1 MVSYTRLLLLTLLAV
16 GTPLFLVFQ
25 GGMTTGMQIASGTV
39 LLAFLAIYVFSGRQP
54 MPKPP
59 KVPSVTLED
68 DEEPEEDDLP
78 APVVELDSVSDK
90 RDEKIR
96 RSRGRVAAP
105 AAPAPPAMPAPPM
118 PGVPA
123 PPPLPGMP
131 AAPPMPAPD
140 GVPAPPPM
148 PAPAA
153 PLPPPV
159 AGDGENVA
167 QRLVVSQ
174 DAQSQME
181 SEIETY
187 VEERRV
193 KRAEIRGRI
202 ERRRR
207 MALAERRAAKVRM
220 WTELEDGEDLG
231 ALLNRPDHGL
241 TVIDEPENPDDSTPL
256 GVSYVRID
264 ESRILKLRT
273 PLQVPEKQAEAPAP
287 PAIVDPAVPAPP
299 GMPPLPPPGDFPPP
313 PGMPGMPPP
322 PPPQ

>member
-1 MVSYTRLLLLTLLAV
+1 MVSYTRLLLLALLGV
-16 GTPLFLVFQ
+16 GTPLFLIFQ

-39 LLAFLAIYVFSGRQP
+39 LLSFLAIFVYSGRQP
-54 MPKPP
+54 LPAPP
-59 KVPSVTLED
+59 KVPSISPEAED
-68 DEEPEEDDLP
+68 EPEVDDLP
-78 APVVELDSVSDK
+78 APVVEMDSVSDT

-105 AAPAPPAMPAPPM
+105 AAPAMPLPPPM
-118 PGVPA
+118 PGAPA
-123 PPPLPGMP
+123 PPPMPGM
-131 AAPPMPAPD
+131 PPMPAA
-140 GVPAPPPM
+140 PAPPPM
-148 PAPAA
+148 PAPGA

-159 AGDGENVA
+159 SGDGENVA

-220 WTELEDGEDLG
+220 WTELEDGEDL
-231 ALLNRPDHGL
+231 ALC
-241 TVIDEPENPDDSTPL
+241 
-256 GVSYVRID
+256 
-264 ESRILKLRT
+264 
-273 PLQVPEKQAEAPAP
+273 
-287 PAIVDPAVPAPP
+287 
-299 GMPPLPPPGDFPPP
+299 
-313 PGMPGMPPP
+313 
-322 PPPQ
+322 

>member
-25 GGMTTGMQIASGTV
+25 GGMNLGMQIASGTV
-39 LLAFLAIYVFSGRQP
+39 LLAFLAIFVFSGRQP
-54 MPKPP
+54 LPAPP
-59 KVPSVTLED
+59 KVPSISLEEED
-68 DEEPEEDDLP
+68 EPEEDDLP

-105 AAPAPPAMPAPPM
+105 AAPAMPAVPVPPPM
-118 PGVPA
+118 PGM
-123 PPPLPGMP
+123 PP
-131 AAPPMPAPD
+131 APPMPAP
-140 GVPAPPPM
+140 GMPSAPPM

-153 PLPPPV
+153 PAAPMAPPV

-167 QRLVVSQ
+167 QRLVVTQ

-181 SEIETY
+181 SEIEVF

-241 TVIDEPENPDDSTPL
+241 TVIDEPENPDDSAPL

-264 ESRILKLRT
+264 ETRILKLRT
-273 PLQVPEKQAEAPAP
+273 LLNVPEKQAEAPAP
-287 PAIVDPAVPAPP
+287 PEMADPAMPAPP
-299 GMPPLPPPGDFPPP
+299 GMPPLPPSGDFPPP

>member
-1 MVSYTRLLLLTLLAV
+1 MVSYTRLFLLTLLVV
-16 GTPLFLVFQ
+16 GTPLFLTFQ
-25 GGMTTGMQIASGTV
+25 GTMSIGLQIASATV

-54 MPKPP
+54 LPKPP
-59 KVPSVTLED
+59 KMPSVTIED
-68 DEEPEEDDLP
+68 DDEPEELDLP
-78 APVVELDSVSDK
+78 APVVEMDSVSDK
-90 RDEKIR
+90 REEKIR

-105 AAPAPPAMPAPPM
+105 AAPAMPMPPPGVPLPPPGAPIPAMPPM
-118 PGVPA
+118 PTA
-123 PPPLPGMP
+123 PSM
-131 AAPPMPAPD
+131 
-140 GVPAPPPM
+140 PPPM
-148 PAPAA
+148 PAPGA
-153 PLPPPV
+153 PPAV

-167 QRLVVSQ
+167 RRLVVAR
-174 DAQSQME
+174 DAQSEME

-231 ALLNRPDHGL
+231 ALLNRANHGL
-241 TVIDEPENPDDSTPL
+241 TVIDEPEDPDDSAPL

-264 ESRILKLRT
+264 ESRIIKLRI
-273 PLQVPEKQAEAPAP
+273 PLSVPEKQDETPTNP
-287 PAIVDPAVPAPP
+287 LPQMPEM
-299 GMPPLPPPGDFPPP
+299 GEMPPMPPPSGDLPPP

-322 PPPQ
+322 PPPPSL